1 MKDMK
6 QQTYRALVVDDE
18 PAIREA
24 TVRALT
30 AKSFSCES
38 AADGAEALACYRKSR
53 HDLVI
58 TDLRMPGMHRY
69 ALALELLKEEEPPH
83 IVVLAAV
90 AEPGLAR
97 DLFSRGVDDV
107 INKPV
112 DMRVFA
118 TKMASLFSRQKWR
131 EASQPRQKDAVPI
144 SGHTIVARIEHV
156 LEQASTSVSPAI
168 EQLFEAAAEMVSD
181 PPATMS
187 GYLERLFAEVGDGER
202 RESERA
208 SLLATVT
215 VVPLNGSWEPCGE
228 PFKAVAR
235 DVSEGGLSLLHTRAV
250 TAEYLALRWSTLGAS
265 GQQINLI
272 LEVHRCQPMGPF
284 YEVAGRFATS
294 AA

>member
-1 MKDMK
+1 MKDME

-38 AADGAEALACYRKSR
+38 AADGAEALACYRKSH

-58 TDLRMPGMHRY
+58 TDLRMPGMHGY

-90 AEPGLAR
+90 AEPSLAR

-131 EASQPRQKDAVPI
+131 EASQPRQMDDVPI
-144 SGHTIVARIEHV
+144 SGHAVVARIEHV
-156 LEQASTSVSPAI
+156 LEEASTFVSPEI
-168 EQLFEAAAEMVSD
+168 EQLFEAAAERVAD
-181 PPATMS
+181 PPSAMGS
-187 GYLERLFAEVGDGER
+187 YLEGLFAGVGDRER
-202 RESERA
+202 RESQRA

-215 VVPLNGSWEPCGE
+215 VVPLNAAREPCGE
-228 PFKAVAR
+228 PFKAAAR
-235 DVSEGGLSLLHTRAV
+235 NVSEGGVSLLHTRAV
-250 TAEYLALRWSTLGAS
+250 TAEFLALRWNPLGAS
-265 GQQINLI
+265 GQRINLV
-272 LEVHRCQPMGPF
+272 LEVHRCQPIGPF

-294 AA
+294 TA